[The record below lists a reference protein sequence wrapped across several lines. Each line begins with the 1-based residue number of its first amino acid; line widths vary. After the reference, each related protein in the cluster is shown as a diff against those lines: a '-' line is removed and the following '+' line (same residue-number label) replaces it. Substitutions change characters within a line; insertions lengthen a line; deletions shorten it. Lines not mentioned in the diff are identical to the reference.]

1 MCLQGKLMVVED
13 FAIKM
18 GAPLPPPN
26 QGIPPLNP
34 IIATNEG
41 GAGC

>member
-1 MCLQGKLMVVED
+1 MVVED

-18 GAPLPPPN
+18 GAPLPPPG
-26 QGIPPLNP
+26 QPIPPALP
-34 IIATNEG
+34 IAQPGQG